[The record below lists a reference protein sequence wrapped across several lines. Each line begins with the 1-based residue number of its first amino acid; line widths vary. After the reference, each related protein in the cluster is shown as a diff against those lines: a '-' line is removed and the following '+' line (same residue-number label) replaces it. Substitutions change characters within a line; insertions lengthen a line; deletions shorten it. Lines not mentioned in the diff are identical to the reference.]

1 MNRNKVII
9 TVNLIMQNRSCD
21 IEVPLD
27 ISANELCD
35 AVFQKFLPEQYNDM
49 NQYYLKSERPI
60 ALLRGEKTLRNYG
73 IHDGSVI
80 NITR

>member
-1 MNRNKVII
+1 MNQNKAII
-9 TVNLIMQNRSCD
+9 TVNLIMQNSSCD
-21 IEVPLD
+21 KEVPLD

-35 AVFQKFLPEQYNDM
+35 AIFQKFLPEQYNDM

-60 ALLRGEKTLRNYG
+60 ALLRGEKTLRNDG
-73 IHDGSVI
+73 IRDGSVI